1 MTGRRLSAFIEA
13 IATGRRPKRFRASLE
28 DAEILRAA
36 IDLRAARPG
45 EAEPSTA
52 FTEGLFRQL
61 SEQTKQAEQRQEPTP
76 IRAATRPRARTVLLA
91 AAAVVALVAGTAA
104 ATEALTSQAPAHSAV
119 QVPRA
124 DALRTGTFLT
134 DDGQVLGQIVAYR
147 GSPSWVFMNVAVPNY
162 NGPVKCMLQVDDG
175 STVAF
180 GTFTVQGGTGQFAKS
195 IGSVDVGHLRGAK
208 LVTPTG
214 SPVADATFAA

>member
-1 MTGRRLSAFIEA
+1 MTSRKLSAFIDA
-13 IATGRRPKRFRASLE
+13 IATGRRPKRYRAAPE

-36 IDLRAARPG
+36 IELRATRPG
-45 EAEPSTA
+45 EAEPSAA

-61 SEQTKQAEQRQEPTP
+61 SEQTKHAEQQREPTP
-76 IRAATRPRARTVLLA
+76 IRAATRARARTALLA
-91 AAAVVALVAGTAA
+91 AAAVVALIGGTAA
-104 ATEALTSQAPAHSAV
+104 ATEALTSRAPAHSAV
-119 QVPRA
+119 QLPQASV
-124 DALRTGTFLT
+124 LRTGTFLT
-134 DDGQVLGQIVAYR
+134 ADGHALGQIVAYR

-162 NGPVKCMLQVDDG
+162 NGMVTCMLQVDDG

-180 GTFTVQGGTGQFAKS
+180 GTFTVKGGTGQFTKS
-195 IGSVDVGHLRGAK
+195 ISSVDVGHLRGAK

>member
-1 MTGRRLSAFIEA
+1 
-13 IATGRRPKRFRASLE
+13 
-28 DAEILRAA
+28 
-36 IDLRAARPG
+36 
-45 EAEPSTA
+45 
-52 FTEGLFRQL
+52 
-61 SEQTKQAEQRQEPTP
+61 
-76 IRAATRPRARTVLLA
+76 LA
-91 AAAVVALVAGTAA
+91 AAAVVALVGGTAA
-104 ATEALTSQAPAHSAV
+104 ATEALTSRAPAHSAV
-119 QVPRA
+119 QVPQA

-162 NGPVKCMLQVDDG
+162 NGKVKCMLQVDDG

>member
-1 MTGRRLSAFIEA
+1 MTSRKLSAFIDA
-13 IATGRRPKRFRASLE
+13 IATGRRPKRFRGDTE
-28 DAEILRAA
+28 DVEILRAA
-36 IDLRAARPG
+36 IELRAARPG
-45 EAEPSTA
+45 AAEPSAA

-61 SEQTKQAEQRQEPTP
+61 SEQAEQRREPTV
-76 IRAATRPRARTVLLA
+76 IATATRPRARTALLA
-91 AAAVVALVAGTAA
+91 AAAVVTLIGGTAA
-104 ATEALTSQAPAHSAV
+104 ATEALTSRAPAHIAV
-119 QVPRA
+119 VPQA
-124 DALRTGTFLT
+124 SALRTGTFLT
-134 DDGQVLGQIVAYR
+134 ADGQVLGQIVAYR

-162 NGPVKCMLQVDDG
+162 NGKVTCMLQVDDG

-180 GTFTVQGGTGQFAKS
+180 GTFTVQDGTGQFAKS